1 MLSQTPGFKLAVKNG
16 YLAPESNYFLE
27 KYDELSESVAFA
39 PKMRYFKDQNGPK
52 AGPH

>member
-1 MLSQTPGFKLAVKNG
+1 MLSQTPGFRLAVKNG
-16 YLAPESNYFLE
+16 YLAPEINYFLE